1 MQCWL
6 LAVSQPAASAPV
18 LRALRRTSGDGKNLI
33 LTRRPADGLC
43 APYGDWVRLP
53 ALTRRTLVALH
64 VAWGLPAAC
73 LALYFG
79 VLDTPGFGE
88 GRCSSCG
95 VEGYVI
101 GAHLA
106 GAVIAAAVVI
116 VASALRRRLHTS
128 VAAPG
133 RVAVWILAGAGLYVT
148 VSLIWHDAFTPLA
161 FAALLG
167 SFVLFPVA
175 GFWWVVGMIELAAR
189 PPRTDEQVARW
200 AGLALTGAWV
210 SLLVL
215 VPAVYAWTW
224 TDRVQWLVF

>member
-1 MQCWL
+1 MST
-6 LAVSQPAASAPV
+6 A
-18 LRALRRTSGDGKNLI
+18 
-33 LTRRPADGLC
+33 PADGPR
-43 APYGDWVRLP
+43 ASYGGRMRLP
-53 ALTRRTLVALH
+53 ALTRRTLLALH
-64 VAWGLPAAC
+64 VAWGLPAVC

-79 VLDTPGFGE
+79 VLDTPAFGE

-95 VEGYVI
+95 IEGYVI
-101 GAHLA
+101 GAHLT

-116 VASALRRRLHTS
+116 VASALRRRLDTG

-133 RVAVWILAGAGLYVT
+133 GVAVGILAGAGLYVT
-148 VSLIWHDAFTPLA
+148 IGLIWHDAFTPLA

-189 PPRTDEQVARW
+189 PPRTDEQLARW
-200 AGLALTGAWV
+200 ARFTLTGAWV
-210 SLLVL
+210 SLLAL